1 MNFEKYS
8 GKIINSIL
16 PSLQKIGA
24 YKLLEDNVEF
34 TKTLDSLL
42 LLLYN
47 EIDESERYV
56 HKNITSIMQ
65 EPVLTKDIKEPV
77 MTSTKFYPVEIKN
90 YIESNIKY
98 QLVYSLN
105 IGKNKIKV
113 YFSLFSE
120 EDIQNIEKY
129 DKYIEFIISWLYI
142 CTKFSLHGS
151 CKTLDIFL
159 YLTPHM
165 KKLPTQQGM
174 VLDAE
179 HVNTAFTRRCN
190 ENNEIILYRK
200 EEWKKVFIHETF
212 HSFCFDIDDTQ
223 NDMLKPFI
231 SRLFPIKSTFLIG
244 ESYVET
250 WSRIINSA
258 YVSYKALTKK
268 NDKETYLL
276 YMKFS
281 LQIERIHSLQ
291 QMCKILEF
299 MGISY
304 YDIIDENYGTRD
316 TRKRI
321 LYNERSNVF
330 AYYVL
335 TALFLNN
342 YFFFLVWCAKN
353 NSNIFNFSKTK
364 GAVEDFKNFIE
375 TQYHDPTLRKSIDF
389 ICDRM
394 HKKTYKGTKR
404 RDKKYIL
411 YTTRMSAVEML

>member
-16 PSLQKIGA
+16 PNLQKIGA
-24 YKLLEDNVEF
+24 YKLLDDNVDF
-34 TKTLDSLL
+34 NSTLDNLL
-42 LLLYN
+42 LLLYK
-47 EIDESERYV
+47 EINESEKYV
-56 HKNITSIMQ
+56 NRNISSILQ
-65 EPVLTKDIKEPV
+65 EPLLTKDIKQPI
-77 MTSTKFYPVEIKN
+77 MTSKKYYPSEIKE
-90 YIESNIKY
+90 YIDSKVKY
-98 QLVYSLN
+98 QLVYTLN
-105 IGKNKIKV
+105 IKKNKIKV

-120 EDIQNIEKY
+120 RDIQNIEKY
-129 DKYIEFIISWLYI
+129 DKYIDFIISWLYI
-142 CTKFSLHGS
+142 CTKTTLFGS

-159 YLTPHM
+159 YLTPYK
-165 KKLPTQQGM
+165 KKLPTQQGI

-179 HVNTAFTRRCN
+179 HVNTAFTKRCKQ
-190 ENNEIILYRK
+190 NNEIILFRV

-212 HSFCFDIDDTQ
+212 HSFCFDIDDSQ
-223 NDMLKPFI
+223 DDLLRPYI
-231 SRLFPIKSTFLIG
+231 SKLFPIKSTFLTG

-258 YVSYKALTKK
+258 YASYQSLINK

-281 LQIERIHSLQ
+281 LQIERIHALQ

-299 MGISY
+299 MGLSY
-304 YDIIDENYGTRD
+304 YDIINNFGSNDKL
-316 TRKRI
+316 KRS
-321 LYNERSNVF
+321 LYNEHSNVF
-330 AYYVL
+330 SYYIL

-364 GAVEDFKNFIE
+364 GTVDEFKKFIE

-389 ICDRM
+389 ICDKKNKVL
-394 HKKTYKGTKR
+394 HKGLHGR
-404 RDKKYIL
+404 EKKYIL
-411 YTTRMSAVEML
+411 YTTRMSAIDIV